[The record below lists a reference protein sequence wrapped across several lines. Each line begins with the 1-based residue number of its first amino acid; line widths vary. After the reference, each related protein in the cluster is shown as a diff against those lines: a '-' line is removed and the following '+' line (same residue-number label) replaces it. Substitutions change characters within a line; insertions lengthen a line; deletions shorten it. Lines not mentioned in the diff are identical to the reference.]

1 MKVVVQ
7 MLEGEVDKLTMP
19 PNPLTPAGPK
29 KINVNIPTKCLNHE
43 LEVIPELEKLY
54 IKLVYVII
62 I

>member
-29 KINVNIPTKCLNHE
+29 KINVNIPTKRLNHE
-43 LEVIPELEKLY
+43 LEVIPESE
-54 IKLVYVII
+54 
-62 I
+62 